1 MECFVSVKCAS
12 QCQCGYLLADG
23 SIIYFCFQYDAVD
36 LYLNLKVPN
45 SRVFALAEK
54 QLHVKCYYYHF
65 KFSLLVYYYNSR
77 GSNTADIT

>member
-12 QCQCGYLLADG
+12 QCQYGYLLADG

-54 QLHVKCYYYHF
+54 QLHVKCYYYH
-65 KFSLLVYYYNSR
+65 LNS
-77 GSNTADIT
+77 DCWFIITIPGDLTQRI